1 MVEVLVTFIRET
13 WSIFK
18 EASLFILFGFAV
30 AGILNA
36 FLSPALVFKH
46 LGRKGF
52 KSIFLAS
59 LFGIPLPL
67 CSCSTLP
74 TALALRRKGA
84 GKGAT
89 LSFLISTPETS
100 IDSIAITYGLMDLTM
115 TIFRP
120 FAALITAL
128 TAGVA
133 TEHFVPEEERSVGAT
148 GVAADQSPE
157 EEWEKRKNVK
167 AGFHYAFVNL
177 FDEISYWLVFGLIL
191 SGLLGALLPPDFV
204 TKYLGSGL
212 LPMLLMLVIGIPLYI
227 CATASTPIA
236 AALILKGLSPGAAL
250 VFLLVGPATNI
261 ASLGVLTKEFG
272 KKVVAMYLASI
283 ALVSLIL
290 GGFVNL
296 IYALGGVD
304 PVTTMGKATELIPD
318 FIKIVSLAGF
328 LFLAYVSFKRQKAP
342 KEFVVINSLIEK
354 LLGFKFNLKLGVK
367 VVAALLAIA
376 FLSTMFFTVE
386 PGEVGMVER
395 FGKVVTAEL
404 PPGLHLKFPYPID
417 VARKVRLDRVRT
429 INLGFRTVRADTAL
443 GEVTTGVASPRGGRV
458 EAESFFI
465 TGDENIVDI
474 NYVVHYRV
482 KDPLD
487 FLYKVYDCST
497 LVKDQ
502 AISTLI
508 DFVAE
513 EPIDILLTLG
523 RAQTEILAA
532 ENLQSRLDGLRSGVE
547 IITFKLLDVHAPQ
560 HVHYAFRDVA
570 SATEDKSTKINQG
583 EIYYQETVK
592 LARGDSARLIEE
604 AEAFKVRKVKVATG
618 EAESFLALNRQYL
631 RAPWITERRLY
642 LETMESVLPEVK
654 KYIKPGRGTPGN
666 LDLWILEGGKLSD
679 IVGSPSGG
687 KKASEKEGSRPSP
700 PKEGFEF

>member
-1 MVEVLVTFIRET
+1 MVEFLATFIRET

-36 FLSPALVFKH
+36 FLSPALVLKH

-100 IDSIAITYGLMDLTM
+100 VDSIAITYGLMDVTM

-133 TEHFVPEEERSVGAT
+133 TERLVPDEEEPVKGT
-148 GVAADQSPE
+148 GESTAQSPQ
-157 EEWEKRKNVK
+157 EEWETRKSVK
-167 AGFHYAFVNL
+167 AGFRYAFVNL

-204 TKYLGSGL
+204 TKYLGGGL
-212 LPMLLMLVIGIPLYI
+212 LPMLLMLVIGIPIYI
-227 CATASTPIA
+227 CASASTPIA
-236 AALILKGLSPGAAL
+236 AALVLKGLNPGAAL
-250 VFLLVGPATNI
+250 VFLLAGPATNI

-272 KKVVAMYLASI
+272 KKVVAIYLASI

-296 IYALGGVD
+296 IYSLGGVD
-304 PVTTMGKATELIPD
+304 PVTTMGKAAEVIPD
-318 FIKIVSLAGF
+318 FIEIAALAGF
-328 LFLAYVSFKRQKAP
+328 LFLAYVSFKRQKPP
-342 KEFVVINSLIEK
+342 KEFVVVNDFIQK
-354 LLGFKFNLKLGVK
+354 CLGFRFNLKLCVK
-367 VVAALLAIA
+367 IVAALLVIA
-376 FLSTMFFTVE
+376 FFSTMFFTVQ

-417 VARKVRLDRVRT
+417 VSRKVALDRVRT
-429 INLGFRTVRADTAL
+429 INLGFRAVRVDTAV
-443 GEVTTGVASPRGGRV
+443 GEVTTGIASPRGDRV

-465 TGDENIVDI
+465 TGDENIVDV

-482 KDPLD
+482 
-487 FLYKVYDCST
+487 
-497 LVKDQ
+497 
-502 AISTLI
+502 
-508 DFVAE
+508 
-513 EPIDILLTLG
+513 
-523 RAQTEILAA
+523 
-532 ENLQSRLDGLRSGVE
+532 
-547 IITFKLLDVHAPQ
+547 
-560 HVHYAFRDVA
+560 
-570 SATEDKSTKINQG
+570 
-583 EIYYQETVK
+583 
-592 LARGDSARLIEE
+592 
-604 AEAFKVRKVKVATG
+604 
-618 EAESFLALNRQYL
+618 
-631 RAPWITERRLY
+631 
-642 LETMESVLPEVK
+642 
-654 KYIKPGRGTPGN
+654 
-666 LDLWILEGGKLSD
+666 
-679 IVGSPSGG
+679 
-687 KKASEKEGSRPSP
+687 
-700 PKEGFEF
+700 

>member
-1 MVEVLVTFIRET
+1 MIEFLATFIRET

-52 KSIFLAS
+52 KSILLAS

-74 TALALRRKGA
+74 MALALRRKGA

-89 LSFLISTPETS
+89 VSFLISTPETS
-100 IDSIAITYGLMDLTM
+100 IDSIAITYGLMDVTM

-120 FAALITAL
+120 FAALLTAL

-133 TEHFVPEEERSVGAT
+133 TEHFAPEDEESVEAT
-148 GVAADQSPE
+148 GESTGQSPQ
-157 EEWEKRKNVK
+157 EEWETRKNVK
-167 AGFHYAFVNL
+167 KGFRYAFVDL
-177 FDEISYWLVFGLIL
+177 FDEISYWLVFGLII
-191 SGLLGALLPPDFV
+191 SGLLAALLPADFV

-250 VFLLVGPATNI
+250 VFLLTGPATNI

-272 KKVVAMYLASI
+272 KKVVAIYLASI
-283 ALVSLIL
+283 ASVSLLL
-290 GGFVNL
+290 GGLVNL
-296 IYALGGVD
+296 IYALGRVE
-304 PVTTMGKATELIPD
+304 PVTTMGKAAEIIPG
-318 FIKIVSLAGF
+318 FIQVAALAVF
-328 LFLAYVSFKRQKAP
+328 LFLVYVSFKRQKPP
-342 KEFVVINSLIEK
+342 KEFVALNNLIERF
-354 LLGFKFNLKLGVK
+354 LGFKFSLKLGVK
-367 VVAALLAIA
+367 IVAALLVIA
-376 FLSTMFFTVE
+376 FFSTMFFTVQ
-386 PGEVGMVER
+386 PGEVGVVER
-395 FGKVVTAEL
+395 FGKVVTTAL
-404 PPGLHLKFPYPID
+404 PPGLQLKFPYPID
-417 VARKVRLDRVRT
+417 VARKVKLDRVRT
-429 INLGFRTVRADTAL
+429 INLGFRTVSVDTAL
-443 GEVTTGVASPRGGRV
+443 GEVTAGVASPRGGKV

-474 NYVVHYRV
+474 NYAVHYRV

-508 DFVAE
+508 DFVAK
-513 EPIDILLTLG
+513 EPIDILLTSG
-523 RAQTEILAA
+523 RAQTEALAA
-532 ENLQSRLDGLRSGVE
+532 EKLQSRLEGLSSGVE
-547 IITFKLLDVHAPQ
+547 ILTFKLLDVHAPEL
-560 HVHYAFRDVA
+560 VHYAFRDVA
-570 SATEDKSTKINQG
+570 SATEDKSTKINEG
-583 EIYYQETVK
+583 EIYYQETVN

-604 AEAFKVRKVKVATG
+604 GEAFKVRKVKVATG
-618 EAESFLALNRQYL
+618 EAQSFLALNREYL
-631 RAPWITERRLY
+631 KAPWITQRRLY
-642 LETMESVLPEVK
+642 LEAMEGVLPKVK
-654 KYIKPGRGTPGN
+654 KYIKPGRDTPGN

-679 IVGSPSGG
+679 VLGSASGG
-687 KKASEKEGSRPSP
+687 KKPAGKEASQSP
-700 PKEGFEF
+700 APQEDFEF